1 MSVLKTRIIF
11 GTAMLLVF
19 CGIIFLDHLFDS
31 DIGLG
36 LLGLLAGGVC
46 LLEFYNI
53 VEKKGFAPFK
63 VSGIVGGLIVFLG
76 LWLSSY
82 VEGLKPLYKCILF
95 PIVFW
100 LFCLQALKRGIDDTV
115 KNISVTLFGIIY
127 ICFFLSFIMLIRHMQ
142 GGLSLIIIIL
152 LITKGG
158 DIGGY
163 LFGRKFGK
171 HKFSS
176 ISPKKTVEGAS
187 FALFS
192 SLMIA
197 IGLNFLP
204 GMRLLPFYL
213 IVPFGLIV
221 GASGIIGDLIES
233 VIKRDMAVKDSSSA
247 IPAFGGLLDVLDS
260 LLISIPVAYY
270 FLIIIGF
277 S

>member
-11 GTAMLLVF
+11 GTAMLVVF

-46 LLEFYNI
+46 LLEFYRI
-53 VEKKGFAPFK
+53 VERKGFAPFK
-63 VSGIVGGLIVFLG
+63 VSGIIGGLIVFLG

-82 VEGLKPLYKCILF
+82 EESLKPIYKCILF

-100 LFCLQALKRGIDDTV
+100 LFCVQALKRGIDDTI
-115 KNISVTLFGIIY
+115 KNISVTVFGIIY
-127 ICFFLSFIMLIRHMQ
+127 ICFFLSFIMPIRHMHN
-142 GGLSLIIIIL
+142 GLSLILIVL

-163 LFGRKFGK
+163 LFGRKFGR

-176 ISPKKTVEGAS
+176 FSPNKTVEGAS

-197 IGLNFLP
+197 IGLNSLP
-204 GMRLLPFYL
+204 GMRVMSFYL
-213 IVPFGLIV
+213 IVPFGLFV
-221 GASGIIGDLIES
+221 GASGIVGDLIES
-233 VIKRDMAVKDSSSA
+233 IIKRDMAVKDSSSA
-247 IPAFGGLLDVLDS
+247 IPAFGGLLDILDS

-270 FLIIIGF
+270 FLVITGY
-277 S
+277 

>member
-11 GTAMLLVF
+11 GTAMLVVF

-46 LLEFYNI
+46 LLEFYRI
-53 VEKKGFAPFK
+53 VERKGFAPFK
-63 VSGIVGGLIVFLG
+63 VSGIIGGLIVFLG

-82 VEGLKPLYKCILF
+82 GESLAPIYKCILF

-100 LFCLQALKRGIDDTV
+100 LFCVQALKRGIDDTI
-115 KNISVTLFGIIY
+115 KNISVTVFGIIY
-127 ICFFLSFIMLIRHMQ
+127 ICFFLSFIMPIRHMHN
-142 GGLSLIIIIL
+142 GLSLILIVL

-163 LFGRKFGK
+163 LFGRKFGR

-176 ISPKKTVEGAS
+176 FSPNKTVEGAS

-197 IGLNFLP
+197 IGLNSLP
-204 GMRLLPFYL
+204 GMRVMSFYL
-213 IVPFGLIV
+213 IVPFGLFV
-221 GASGIIGDLIES
+221 GASGIVGDLIES
-233 VIKRDMAVKDSSSA
+233 IIKRDMAVKDSSSA
-247 IPAFGGLLDVLDS
+247 IPAFGGLLDILDS

-270 FLIIIGF
+270 FLVIIGY
-277 S
+277 

>member
-11 GTAMLLVF
+11 GTAMLSVF
-19 CGIIFLDHLFDS
+19 CGIIFLDYLFDS

-46 LLEFYNI
+46 LLEFYKI

-63 VSGIVGGLIVFLG
+63 VSGIIGGVIVFLG

-82 VEGLKPLYKCILF
+82 DESLKPIYKCILF

-100 LFCLQALKRGIDDTV
+100 LFCVQALKRGIDDTI
-115 KNISVTLFGIIY
+115 KNVSVTVFGIVY
-127 ICFFLSFIMLIRHMQ
+127 ICFFLSFIMPIRHMTN
-142 GGLSLIIIIL
+142 GLSLILIVL
-152 LITKGG
+152 LVTKGG

-163 LFGRKFGK
+163 LFGRKFGR

-176 ISPKKTVEGAS
+176 FSPNKTVEGAS

-197 IGLNFLP
+197 IGLNSLP
-204 GMRLLPFYL
+204 GMRVLPFYL
-213 IVPFGLIV
+213 IVPFGLFV
-221 GASGIIGDLIES
+221 GASGIVGDLIES
-233 VIKRDMAVKDSSSA
+233 IIKRDMAVKDSSSA
-247 IPAFGGLLDVLDS
+247 IPAFGGLLDILDS

-270 FLIIIGF
+270 FLVIIGY
-277 S
+277 

>member
-11 GTAMLLVF
+11 GTAMLAVF

-31 DIGLG
+31 DVGLG

-46 LLEFYNI
+46 LFEFYKI

-63 VSGIVGGLIVFLG
+63 VSGIIGGLIVFLG

-82 VEGLKPLYKCILF
+82 EESLKPIYKCIFF

-100 LFCLQALKRGIDDTV
+100 LFCVQALKRGIDDTI
-115 KNISVTLFGIIY
+115 KNISVTVFGIIY
-127 ICFFLSFIMLIRHMQ
+127 ICFFLSFIMPIRHMHN
-142 GGLSLIIIIL
+142 GLSLILIVL

-163 LFGRKFGK
+163 LFGRKFGR

-176 ISPKKTVEGAS
+176 FSPNKTVEGAS

-197 IGLNFLP
+197 IGLNSLP
-204 GMRLLPFYL
+204 GMRVMPFHI
-213 IVPFGLIV
+213 IVPFGMFV
-221 GASGIIGDLIES
+221 GASGIVGDLIES
-233 VIKRDMAVKDSSSA
+233 IIKRDMAVKDSSSA
-247 IPAFGGLLDVLDS
+247 IPAFGGLLDILDS

-270 FLIIIGF
+270 FLVITGY
-277 S
+277 